1 MWKAIRAAVVGVIIG
16 LFCGVLYVE
25 LGALKRIYN
34 ARTDMEQLV
43 SLVEETEKTGDG
55 EAVETAF
62 QVLDQSSGENNN
74 LETTLKNMEAYY
86 DAILETGLEETELE
100 KTGLEEAGLEKTG
113 LKETGKASKNT
124 NTAEDVIRIIVEYGG
139 EERLSDKQKNYFE
152 EYVKNAVLY
161 GVSEKLGEQYNSQ
174 DKAVVRKNLILS
186 LEYINDCAEEGAEE
200 YGIPAEVY
208 SRFEYL
214 YLPETTF
221 GNQVYPAGYYET
233 LCITLD

>member
-1 MWKAIRAAVVGVIIG
+1 MWKAIRAAVVGIIIG

-62 QVLDQSSGENNN
+62 QVLDQSSGENYN

-86 DAILETGLEETELE
+86 DTILETGLEETEFE
-100 KTGLEEAGLEKTG
+100 KTGLEEI
-113 LKETGKASKNT
+113 GKASKYT

-139 EERLSDKQKNYFE
+139 EERLSAKQKNYFE

-200 YGIPAEVY
+200 YGIPAEAY

-233 LCITLD
+233 LCVTLD

>member
-1 MWKAIRAAVVGVIIG
+1 MWKAIRAAVVGIIIG

-25 LGALKRIYN
+25 LRALKRIYN

-43 SLVEETEKTGDG
+43 SLVEETEKNGDG

-62 QVLDQSSGENNN
+62 QVLDQSSGENYN

-100 KTGLEEAGLEKTG
+100 KTGLEETK
-113 LKETGKASKNT
+113 KASKYT

-200 YGIPAEVY
+200 YGIPAEAY

-233 LCITLD
+233 LCVTLD

>member
-1 MWKAIRAAVVGVIIG
+1 MWKAIRAAVVGIIIG

-43 SLVEETEKTGDG
+43 SLVEETEKNGDG

-62 QVLDQSSGENNN
+62 QVLDQSSGENYN
-74 LETTLKNMEAYY
+74 LEITLKNMEAYY

-100 KTGLEEAGLEKTG
+100 KTGLEETK
-113 LKETGKASKNT
+113 KASKNT

-200 YGIPAEVY
+200 YGIPAEAY

-233 LCITLD
+233 LCVTLD

>member
-1 MWKAIRAAVVGVIIG
+1 MWKAIRAAVVGIIIG

-43 SLVEETEKTGDG
+43 SLVEETEKNGDG

-62 QVLDQSSGENNN
+62 QVLDQSSGENYN

-100 KTGLEEAGLEKTG
+100 KTGLEE
-113 LKETGKASKNT
+113 TGKASKDT

-200 YGIPAEVY
+200 YGIPAEAY

-233 LCITLD
+233 LCVTLN